1 MKKKVVIILSS
12 ALLIITATVLTT
24 FAFLKDEKVVV
35 NTFSVGNVSIKLDET
50 DVDANGVAIP
60 GAARVIENEYHLLP
74 GKTYVKDPLVT
85 VKAGSQTSYVR
96 MIVTIN
102 HITEIKAI
110 FGEDFMPGDFV
121 SGYDQ
126 EKWIYIGSEDN
137 ILNNSTTY
145 EFRYYKTVNGYEES
159 EAKDIKLEPLFET
172 FTLPGEITGE
182 QLNTIKDLKIVVIAH
197 AMQAN
202 GFENDEE
209 AAWET
214 FENSIE

>member
-12 ALLIITATVLTT
+12 ALLLITATVLTT

-35 NTFSVGNVSIKLDET
+35 NTFSVGNVHIKLDET

-60 GAARVIENEYHLLP
+60 GASRVIENEYHLLP
-74 GKTYVKDPLVT
+74 GKTYIKDPLVT

-96 MIVTIN
+96 MMVTID

-137 ILNNSTTY
+137 ILNNST
-145 EFRYYKTVNGYEES
+145 
-159 EAKDIKLEPLFET
+159 I
-172 FTLPGEITGE
+172 ITKNITKHF
-182 QLNTIKDLKIVVIAH
+182 LIL
-197 AMQAN
+197 
-202 GFENDEE
+202 
-209 AAWET
+209 
-214 FENSIE
+214 